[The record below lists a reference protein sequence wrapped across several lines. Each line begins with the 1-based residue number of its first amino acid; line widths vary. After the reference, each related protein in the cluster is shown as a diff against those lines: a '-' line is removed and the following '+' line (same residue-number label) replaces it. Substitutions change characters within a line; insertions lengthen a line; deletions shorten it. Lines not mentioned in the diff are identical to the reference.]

1 MKIIITTLNAKYV
14 HTSLALRYLRSYCG
28 KEFPGMELVEYTI
41 NDLAMSI
48 MGDLYERKPDV
59 VAFSCYIWNIRET
72 LEVIALLKKVRPDL
86 PIILG
91 GPEVSYDTYEWMH
104 KQPSLDF
111 IVMGEGEETFLELL
125 REMQTEAPDYSK
137 VLGISYREGERV
149 KQNFPRPNIE
159 DLNSIPSPYEDHLGE
174 LDNRIVY
181 FEASRGC
188 PFKCQYCLSSIEDG
202 VRYFSL
208 DRVKSELKTLIDLG
222 VRQIKFVDRT
232 FNIQKKYAMEIFQF
246 LIDYH
251 KETTFHFEITADILK
266 PDIVDF
272 LAENA
277 PAGLFKFEIGVQSTN
292 DQTNRL
298 VQRMQNFDKL
308 SYTVTKIKQSGK
320 IHQHLDLIAG
330 LPEEDYASFRKTFN
344 DVYALEPDELQLGFL
359 KMLRGTGVRHRAA
372 DHGYIFM
379 DEAPY
384 EILGNNVLSF
394 DEMLRLKRTEDI
406 LEKYWND
413 HRMDD
418 TINYLLLN
426 EFSTPFDFY
435 EAFGD
440 YWEEQGWGRMG
451 HQLIDLFERLD
462 AFLAS
467 RSRIEHRSMGIR
479 QENLSLS
486 IARQLMK
493 YNYLLQ
499 MRSKRYA
506 AGWEDEQVTGE
517 ELENFYRLFANHD
530 WVLQRAPRLRNLSGK
545 ELRKYSV
552 LEKFS
557 VNLKPILAS
566 LAQKEKYILPESGR
580 SSVEEC
586 YVLFYYPPTHK
597 GDKNK
602 VERYIFTPADLK
614 ISSEFLR
621 I

>member
-1 MKIIITTLNAKYV
+1 MKIIISTLNAKFV
-14 HTSLALRYLRSYCG
+14 HSSLALRYLRSYCRH
-28 KEFPGMELVEYTI
+28 EFPEIELVEYTI
-41 NDLAMSI
+41 NDLTMNI

-72 LEVIALLKKVRPDL
+72 LEVISLLKKVRPEL

-91 GPEVSYDTYEWMH
+91 GPEVSYDTYEWM
-104 KQPSLDF
+104 KRERNIDF

-125 REMQTEAPDYSK
+125 REMEKETPEYSR
-137 VLGISYREGERV
+137 VNGLSYRENDKV

-159 DLNSIPSPYEDHLGE
+159 DLNTIPSPYEDFLEE
-174 LDNRIVY
+174 LDQRIVY

-208 DRVKSELKTLIDLG
+208 DRVKSELKTLIDLE
-222 VRQIKFVDRT
+222 VKHIKFVDRT
-232 FNIQKKYAMEIFQF
+232 FNIQRKYAMEIFQF

-251 KETTFHFEITADILK
+251 KDTTFHFEITADILK

-292 DQTNRL
+292 DATNQL

-308 SYTVTKIKQSGK
+308 SYTVRKIKESGK
-320 IHQHLDLIAG
+320 IFQHLDLIAG

-359 KMLRGTGVRHRAA
+359 KMLRGTGVRARAA

-394 DEMLRLKRTEDI
+394 EEMLRLKRTEDI

-413 HRMDD
+413 HRMDE
-418 TINYLLLN
+418 TIRYVLAH
-426 EFSTPFDFY
+426 EFETPFDFY

-440 YWEEQGWGRMG
+440 YWEKQGWSRMG

-462 AFLAS
+462 AFLVDGGS
-467 RSRIEHRSMGIR
+467 PRMGTI
-479 QENLSLS
+479 
-486 IARQLMK
+486 RQLMK
-493 YNYLLQ
+493 FNYLLQ

-506 AGWEDEQVTGE
+506 STWEDEPIQSE
-517 ELENFYRLFANHD
+517 ELEAFYRRFAEPKWAHEN
-530 WVLQRAPRLRNLSGK
+530 APSLTHLSGK
-545 ELRKYSV
+545 ELRKYTV

-557 VNLKPILAS
+557 VNLQPLLETGATQGNNDGS
-566 LAQKEKYILPESGR
+566 
-580 SSVEEC
+580 
-586 YVLFYYPPTHK
+586 YVLFYYPPSHK
-597 GDKNK
+597 DPKSR
-602 VERYIFTPADLK
+602 VEYYVFQSNEVKLSRT
-614 ISSEFLR
+614 
-621 I
+621 